1 MNSKHIKKAFK
12 LLTIATM
19 VSSIIGC
26 STIRPQPI
34 IYGYTLNSTG
44 IESVVDEDGKEIIL
58 DENHKIKTIKS
69 TSGQMDKST
78 CTSMQWNA
86 TTEIKLMIQRDSER
100 LHERYLNLNSRVYEN
115 NAVKMT
121 VINCKKME
129 DNNEKSYSFTIIV
142 DSIGDNVQTNE
153 TMKSIKKFFAKL
165 GMNTLIVVGV
175 ILLIPVFILG
185 VVFISIPALIIGA
198 FTGGF
203 K

>member
-1 MNSKHIKKAFK
+1 MHYKKIKKFFK
-12 LLTIATM
+12 ISTISLTII
-19 VSSIIGC
+19 SIVGC
-26 STIRPQPI
+26 STTRPQPI
-34 IYGYTLNSTG
+34 IYGYMLNSART
-44 IESVVDEDGKEIIL
+44 ESVVDEDGKEVIL

-69 TSGQMDKST
+69 TSGQMDEST

-100 LHERYLNLNSRVYEN
+100 LRERYLNLNSRIYEN

-121 VINCKKME
+121 VINCKKKE
-129 DNNEKSYSFTIIV
+129 DNNEKSYSFTITV
-142 DSIGDNVQTNE
+142 DSIGDNVHTNE

>member
-1 MNSKHIKKAFK
+1 
-12 LLTIATM
+12 M
-19 VSSIIGC
+19 VSSLIGC
-26 STIRPQPI
+26 STTRPQPI

-44 IESVVDEDGKEIIL
+44 IESVVDEDGKEVIL

-69 TSGQMDKST
+69 TSGQMDEST
-78 CTSMQWNA
+78 CTSMKWNA
-86 TTEIKLMIQRDSER
+86 TTELKLIIQRDSER

-121 VINCKKME
+121 VINCKKIE
-129 DNNEKSYSFTIIV
+129 DNNEKSYAFTITV
-142 DSIGDNVQTNE
+142 DSIGDNVHTNE